1 MNRICPSA
9 KGQEDDKWFVPKM
22 DSTDTSNVA
31 AIDSQVSP
39 GTTEYSKS
47 KSEASVV
54 AGVKIEEPFCV
65 TIGIAVEI
73 GLTSATG
80 AILGCRA
87 VIFTRIIATPRTIA
101 TRQPPMV

>member
-1 MNRICPSA
+1 MSRICPSA

-31 AIDSQVSP
+31 AIDSLVSP
-39 GTTEYSKS
+39 DTREYSKS
-47 KSEASVV
+47 NSEASVV

-65 TIGIAVEI
+65 TIGMTVEI

-80 AILGCRA
+80 AIVGFRA
-87 VIFTRIIATPRTIA
+87 VLFTRIIATPRTIA
-101 TRQPPMV
+101 IRQPPMI

>member
-22 DSTDTSNVA
+22 VSTDTSNVA

-39 GTTEYSKS
+39 DTTGYSKS

-65 TIGIAVEI
+65 TIGMAVKI
-73 GLTSATG
+73 RLTSATG
-80 AILGCRA
+80 AILGFRA
-87 VIFTRIIATPRTIA
+87 VLFTRIIAIPRTTA
-101 TRQPPMV
+101 TRQLP